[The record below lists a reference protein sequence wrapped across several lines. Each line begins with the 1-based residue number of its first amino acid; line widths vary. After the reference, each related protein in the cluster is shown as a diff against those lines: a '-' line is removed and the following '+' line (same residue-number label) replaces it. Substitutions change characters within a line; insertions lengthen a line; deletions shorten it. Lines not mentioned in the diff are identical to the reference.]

1 MELKRREDIMVT
13 RLMFLCYEIKAY
25 LEDENLH
32 FTFSRTD
39 DGVELN
45 VEKVYQSEEGES
57 GYNKEIFIPKN
68 LLTKEE
74 IFSGAMD
81 IIFDRLGKFYNTYGV
96 VMKYDVNDINRLSEK
111 LKKYSF

>member
-1 MELKRREDIMVT
+1 MVNS
-13 RLMFLCYEIKAY
+13 LMFMCYEIKAY
-25 LEDENLH
+25 LEDETLH
-32 FTFSRTD
+32 FTFSNKN

-57 GYNKEIFIPKN
+57 GYNKNIFIPKEF
-68 LLTKEE
+68 LKKEN
-74 IFSGAMD
+74 IFTGAMD
-81 IIFDRLGKFYNTYGV
+81 RILDRLGEFYNTYGV

>member
-1 MELKRREDIMVT
+1 MVT

-25 LEDENLH
+25 LEDENIH
-32 FTFSRTD
+32 FTFSITN
-39 DGVELN
+39 DGVDLN
-45 VEKVYQSEEGES
+45 VERVYQSEDGES
-57 GYNKEIFIPKN
+57 GYSKDIFIPKN

-81 IIFDRLGKFYNTYGV
+81 IIFDRLGEFYNTYGV

>member
-1 MELKRREDIMVT
+1 MVT

-32 FTFSRTD
+32 FTFSIKN

-45 VEKVYQSEEGES
+45 VEKMYQSEEGES
-57 GYNKEIFIPKN
+57 GYNKEIFIPKEF
-68 LLTKEE
+68 LTKEN
-74 IFSGAMD
+74 IFTDAMD
-81 IIFDRLGKFYNTYGV
+81 RILDRLGEFYNTYDV

>member
-1 MELKRREDIMVT
+1 MVN
-13 RLMFLCYEIKAY
+13 RLMLMCYEIKAY
-25 LEDENLH
+25 LEDETLH
-32 FTFSRTD
+32 FTFSNKN

-57 GYNKEIFIPKN
+57 GYNKNIFIPKEF
-68 LLTKEE
+68 LKKEN
-74 IFSGAMD
+74 IFTDAMD
-81 IIFDRLGKFYNTYGV
+81 RILDRLGEFYNTYGV

>member
-1 MELKRREDIMVT
+1 MVT

-32 FTFSRTD
+32 FTFSIAD

-57 GYNKEIFIPKN
+57 GYNKEFFIPKN
-68 LLTKEE
+68 LLTKEN
-74 IFSGAMD
+74 IFSGTMD
-81 IIFDRLGKFYNTYGV
+81 IIFDRLSEFYNTIGII
-96 VMKYDVNDINRLSEK
+96 MKYDVNDINRLSEK

>member
-1 MELKRREDIMVT
+1 MVN
-13 RLMFLCYEIKAY
+13 RLMLMCYEIKAY

-32 FTFSRTD
+32 FTLSRTD

-45 VEKVYQSEEGES
+45 VEKVYQSEDGES

-68 LLTKEE
+68 LLTKEN
-74 IFSGAMD
+74 IFTGAMD
-81 IIFDRLGKFYNTYGV
+81 RILDRLGEFYNTYGV
-96 VMKYDVNDINRLSEK
+96 VMKYDVNDINRLSDK